1 MAQESFPGT
10 LPVIPSNRKD
20 DLHNLEIAGS
30 ADLVLFV
37 AGNQFMVMD
46 ELLNAFRS
54 RYPEVENIYYETL
67 PPGLELKQIL
77 AGGAIFQGEVID
89 VVPDVYAS
97 VSENAMK
104 KLVEAGLVDEN
115 SYRLYLHNRITL
127 MVPEANPARIE
138 KVTDLGR
145 EDVRISQPNP
155 EYEDIAFHIIDMY
168 RDAGGEEL
176 VRRIMEQKR
185 EEGTTILTIVHHRET
200 PLRILKGTVDVG
212 PVWATEII
220 NAKRNRLP
228 IAEVDPGVGLDQR
241 DRINYYITRIN
252 KARNPE
258 NAEKYIEF
266 ILSDEAQNIYEKYG
280 FVPHRQ
286 GD

>member
-1 MAQESFPGT
+1 MGSQDQSKT

-20 DLHNLEIAGS
+20 DLHNLEIADT

-37 AGNQFMVMD
+37 AGNQFMVME
-46 ELLNAFRS
+46 ELISTFQARH
-54 RYPEVENIYYETL
+54 PGVKNIYYETL

-77 AGGAIFQGEVID
+77 AGGAIFQDKVID

-104 KLVEAGLVDEN
+104 KLVEAGFIDDGD
-115 SYRLYLHNRITL
+115 YQLYLHNRITL
-127 MVPEANPARIE
+127 MVPEDNPAKIE

-145 EDVRISQPNP
+145 DDVRISQPNP
-155 EYEDIAFHIIDMY
+155 EYEDIAFHIMDMY
-168 RDAGGEEL
+168 RDAGGDEL
-176 VRRIMEQKR
+176 VRWIMEQKR

-200 PLRILKGTVDVG
+200 PLRIMKRTVDVG

-220 NAKRNRLP
+220 NAKKNNLP
-228 IAEVDPGVGLDQR
+228 IAEVEPGKDLDQR
-241 DRINYYITRIN
+241 DKINYYITTLK

-258 NAEKYIEF
+258 NAQKFIEF
-266 ILSDEAQNIYEKYG
+266 ILSEEAQNIYEKYG
-280 FVPHRQ
+280 FVPHRK
-286 GD
+286 